1 MKTGIMLICLMV
13 CRSKTVFAP
22 RLVSRTTLRIPS
34 GAKQK
39 SSCKKGQHQLCESRP
54 SVRHSLKNLQI
65 HRLEMISHRCS
76 VISPKHLMEKQNL
89 SHCGDDLW
97 SRCSPGEQV
106 HILTAGE
113 APTADSSTT
122 TSFQGSNQDRC
133 EYEKREI
140 WQIEERKRSFGS
152 EREAANQPRRLFS
165 HSSP

>member
-1 MKTGIMLICLMV
+1 MKTGIMLICLV
-13 CRSKTVFAP
+13 VSRSKTVFAQ

-39 SSCKKGQHQLCESRP
+39 SYSVKKVNVSCVKVLHQLEMFSQRL
-54 SVRHSLKNLQI
+54 SVF
-65 HRLEMISHRCS
+65 
-76 VISPKHLMEKQNL
+76 SPKHLMEKQRIF
-89 SHCGDDLW
+89 HAVGTCDLR
-97 SRCSPGEQV
+97 SRCSSGEQI
-106 HILTAGE
+106 HIPTAGE
-113 APTADSSTT
+113 APTVESSTT

-152 EREAANQPRRLFS
+152 EEEAANQPRRLFS